1 MVALQLL
8 RFVVVVEY
16 DPPLALV
23 AEVTMTMNP

>member
-8 RFVVVVEY
+8 CFVVVVEY

-23 AEVTMTMNP
+23 AEVTTMNP